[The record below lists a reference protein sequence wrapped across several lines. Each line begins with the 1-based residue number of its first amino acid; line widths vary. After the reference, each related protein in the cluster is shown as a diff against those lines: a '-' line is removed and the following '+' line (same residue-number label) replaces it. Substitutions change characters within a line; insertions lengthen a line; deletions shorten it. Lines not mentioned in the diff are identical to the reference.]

1 MHRSAPVTAWLHT
14 QPLGFLPKQ
23 SSVHVDTIFDV
34 CCIFWCFIHLLF
46 LVCLYKPT
54 AAVLTSRSCAGPQH
68 TISLPPDLQGLPGGP
83 APTSRLGQGS
93 HQRPARAQ
101 LPLAATQSVPAGSR
115 LSAVTQAAYMDPT
128 RLTSTNLGAQEQQ
141 QAMYGDR
148 FAGSTALRRY
158 SHVSDTQVVQKQAA
172 PGM

>member
-1 MHRSAPVTAWLHT
+1 MLSCKQCTGLHLLLLGCILSH
-14 QPLGFLPKQ
+14 LGFFQ
-23 SSVHVDTIFDV
+23 SSPQCMLTLYLMFAVFSDV
-34 CCIFWCFIHLLF
+34 LFTCSSWFVCI
-46 LVCLYKPT
+46 

-158 SHVSDTQVVQKQAA
+158 SHVSDTQLVQK
-172 PGM
+172 

>member
-1 MHRSAPVTAWLHT
+1 M
-14 QPLGFLPKQ
+14 
-23 SSVHVDTIFDV
+23 
-34 CCIFWCFIHLLF
+34 
-46 LVCLYKPT
+46 
-54 AAVLTSRSCAGPQH
+54 
-68 TISLPPDLQGLPGGP
+68 
-83 APTSRLGQGS
+83 

-115 LSAVTQAAYMDPT
+115 LSALNQAAYLDPT

-158 SHVSDTQVVQKQAA
+158 SHVSDSRCEQKQAA
-172 PGM
+172 PIGLSRNKAHEIATD

>member
-1 MHRSAPVTAWLHT
+1 MSH
-14 QPLGFLPKQ
+14 
-23 SSVHVDTIFDV
+23 
-34 CCIFWCFIHLLF
+34 
-46 LVCLYKPT
+46 
-54 AAVLTSRSCAGPQH
+54 AGPQH

-83 APTSRLGQGS
+83 APTSRLGQGI

-115 LSAVTQAAYMDPT
+115 LSAHQGAYLDPT

-158 SHVSDTQVVQKQAA
+158 SHVSDAQL
-172 PGM
+172 